1 MNRRHKGD
9 HMQYADSINQTS
21 EPVPGGRAKT
31 DLFKGEHFNIV
42 AISLDDGA
50 EIPPHEEP
58 YDVFFYII
66 TGKGIFTIGEDQWEA
81 ESGSMV
87 FSPRGKRGIQC
98 IERMTILGV
107 QEPH

>member
-1 MNRRHKGD
+1 MQQADNINRI
-9 HMQYADSINQTS
+9 A

-31 DLFKGEHFNIV
+31 DLFNGEHFNIV
-42 AISLDDGA
+42 AISLDTGA

-58 YDVFFYII
+58 YEVFFYVVS
-66 TGKGIFTIGEDQWEA
+66 GKGVFAVGEEKWEA
-81 ESGSMV
+81 EAGSWV
-87 FSPRGKRGIQC
+87 FSPRGNRGIRC

>member
-1 MNRRHKGD
+1 
-9 HMQYADSINQTS
+9 MQYADNISQITG
-21 EPVPGGRAKT
+21 PIPGGRAKT

-42 AISLDDGA
+42 AISLDSGT

-58 YDVFFYII
+58 YDVFFYVVS
-66 TGKGIFTIGEDQWEA
+66 GKGVFTVGDEQWEA
-81 ESGSMV
+81 ETGSWV
-87 FSPRGKRGIQC
+87 FSPRGNRGIQC